1 MIRGVAMGDI
11 FRDESFDTFK
21 VCAGNKEAFE
31 ACKRVAAG
39 GDRGVVL
46 IGSNGR
52 GKSHLIESLA
62 REFDRVHSYIPSND
76 SEEELVDIPP
86 LKELMDMQ
94 FEEEP
99 VDYFAPY
106 LRADEIAKHA
116 HVEFWPALDLVAAL
130 RKDAMDDGGDLVER
144 CMRCDLLL
152 LDDIGREKMSD
163 FIAQEFHRIV
173 DYRYRQMLPLAVA
186 TNLTRAQITER
197 YGAHTMSRF
206 AAMCDV
212 IDITGNDWRLKKGE
226 DRRKV

>member
-1 MIRGVAMGDI
+1 MIRGVALGEVFSKD
-11 FRDESFDTFK
+11 SFDTFK
-21 VCAGNKEAFE
+21 VTNGNEKALA
-31 ACKRVAAG
+31 ACKRAAAG

-62 REFDRVHSYIPSND
+62 REFDRVHSYIPNESTD
-76 SEEELVDIPP
+76 DVDMVDIPP
-86 LKELMDMQ
+86 LRELMDMQ

-99 VDYFAPY
+99 VDYFAPS

-130 RKDAMDDGGDLVER
+130 RKDAVDGNGDIVER
-144 CMRCDLLL
+144 CMRCDLLV

-163 FIAQEFHRIV
+163 FVAQEFHRIV
-173 DYRYRQMLPLAVA
+173 DYRYRHMLPIAVA

-197 YGAHTMSRF
+197 YGAHTMSRW

-212 IDITGNDWRLKKGE
+212 IDITGNDHRLGGS
-226 DRRKV
+226 